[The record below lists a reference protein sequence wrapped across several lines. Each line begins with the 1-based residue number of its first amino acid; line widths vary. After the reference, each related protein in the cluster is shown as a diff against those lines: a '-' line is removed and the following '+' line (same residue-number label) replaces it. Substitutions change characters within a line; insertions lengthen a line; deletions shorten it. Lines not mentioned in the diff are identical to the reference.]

1 MITDYLFY
9 LAAVP
14 AVLITGISKGGFGGI
29 ALLAVPLMALVVSP
43 VQAAG
48 IMLPILLM
56 MDIHSLYAYRGVY
69 DKRNLLLLLPSAVL
83 GITIGAF
90 AAQFINDD
98 WVRIIVGTIAILFT
112 LNYWLRAS
120 AKNAVKNPNGA
131 IGIFLG
137 ACSGFTSFLAHA
149 GAPPYQLYMLPQ
161 RLDRKIYAG
170 TSVIFFAAVNFIKII
185 PYAMLGMLAPANL
198 TTSLVLLPLAPIG
211 VFLGIWTN
219 RKLSNEMFYNV
230 VYGIIF
236 LVGLMLFWQAF
247 GRQ

>member
-9 LAAVP
+9 LAAIP
-14 AVLITGISKGGFGGI
+14 SVLITGVSKGGFGGV

-48 IMLPILLM
+48 IMLPILLV
-56 MDIHSLYAYRGVY
+56 MDIQSLYAYRGAY
-69 DKRNLLLLLPSAVL
+69 DKRNLILLLPSAVI
-83 GITIGAF
+83 GIAIGAF

-98 WVRIIVGTIAILFT
+98 WIRIIVGTIAIVFA
-112 LNYWLRAS
+112 LNYWFRAG
-120 AKNAVKNPNGA
+120 AKNAVKNPSSASGV
-131 IGIFLG
+131 FLG

-149 GAPPYQLYMLPQ
+149 GAPPFQVYMVPQ

-170 TSVIFFAAVNFIKII
+170 TSVVFFAAVNFIKIV

-198 TTSLVLLPLAPIG
+198 TTSLVLLPLAPVG
-211 VFLGIWTN
+211 VYLGVMAN

-230 VYGIIF
+230 IYSSIF
-236 LVGLMLFWQAF
+236 LVGLMLFWQVLA
-247 GRQ
+247 